1 MPSYARPNE
10 ELRLMAK
17 VAHLYYERAMSQ
29 VQIAAQLELSQA
41 TISRLLKRAVE
52 EGIVQVTIARPHG
65 SFAPLE
71 DALQAQYQLKDAIVV
86 DSTPTDDDEMIQGAL
101 GSAAAFYLQNTL
113 KQNEII
119 GLSSWSSTLLAMV
132 DAMRPLSRS
141 IDASVVQI
149 LGGIGN
155 PNAEVHA
162 NRLTERLGRLVSG
175 RSVFLP
181 APGIVG
187 SEETRKVLLEDV
199 FVSECLA
206 MFDKI
211 TLALVGI
218 GDIEPSK
225 LLASS
230 GNRFS
235 SAELDMLRQNG
246 AVGDICL
253 RFFDAAGTP
262 VRLPLDRRV
271 ISMTLEQLSTV
282 KRSVG
287 IAGGTRKL
295 AAIRGALRG
304 KWINVLITDRVVAE
318 ALIATG
324 EHHHQPNI
332 ETANSE

>member
-1 MPSYARPNE
+1 MPAKIE
-10 ELRLMAK
+10 ELRLIAK
-17 VAHLYYERAMSQ
+17 VAHLYYERELSQ
-29 VQIAAQLELSQA
+29 VQIAAQLDLSQA

-52 EGIVQVTIARPHG
+52 ERIVQVSVVRPQGFYAH
-65 SFAPLE
+65 LE
-71 DALQAQYQLKDAIVV
+71 DSLQSKYQLKEVIVV
-86 DSTPTDDDEMIQGAL
+86 DSTPTDDDDVIQSAL
-101 GSAAAFYLQNTL
+101 GNGAAFYLQSTL

-132 DAMRPLSRS
+132 DAMRPLPRS
-141 IDASVVQI
+141 LDVTVVQI

-155 PNAEVHA
+155 PGAAVHA
-162 NRLTERLGRLVSG
+162 NRLTERLAKLVYGRA
-175 RSVFLP
+175 VFLP

-187 SEETRKVLLEDV
+187 SEETRQALVDDV
-199 FVSECLA
+199 FTSECIA
-206 MFDKI
+206 MFDRI

-235 SAELDMLRQNG
+235 AEELEMLRQNG

-253 RFFDAAGTP
+253 RFFDADGNP

-287 IAGGTRKL
+287 IAGGLRKL
-295 AAIRGALRG
+295 AAIRGALKG

-318 ALIATG
+318 ALLATPE
-324 EHHHQPNI
+324 EHESPQNR